1 MMRHKLYI
9 ASMIVL
15 PLFVGSGATFESIS
29 YFSGHDISMNPIVI
43 VILAIAGMCTGVFN
57 LWKLIEKAE

>member
-1 MMRHKLYI
+1 MRHKLYI

-29 YFSGHDISMNPIVI
+29 YFSGHFINHEIVI

>member
-1 MMRHKLYI
+1 
-9 ASMIVL
+9 MIVL

-43 VILAIAGMCTGVFN
+43 VIIAIAGMCTGVFN